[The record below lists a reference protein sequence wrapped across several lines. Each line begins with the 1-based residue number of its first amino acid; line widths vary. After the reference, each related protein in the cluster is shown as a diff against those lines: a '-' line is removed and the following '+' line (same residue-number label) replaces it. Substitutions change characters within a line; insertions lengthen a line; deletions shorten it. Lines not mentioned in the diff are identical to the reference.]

1 MSRDLTRYQNY
12 LRWFAHQQRVAD
24 AWARELRA
32 RRYAPIR
39 RTGPAPKWHPDS
51 YAQPGEVE

>member
-1 MSRDLTRYQNY
+1 MSRDISTYQNY

-32 RRYAPIR
+32 RRYTAIR
-39 RTGPAPKWHPDS
+39 RTGPTTRWATGQRTRPGD
-51 YAQPGEVE
+51 AQ